1 MKNDS
6 MNLGRMSS
14 QTALAT
20 RNKKVRGALKT
31 NCFRFTAL
39 CLALVAST
47 MFLAG
52 NASAATPGAGM
63 IYLPTGAPPSGGG
76 LTSPISGTWVGL
88 APTSATP
95 GRIWTSDHQQGFCR
109 LEPIK
114 NSNPPQWAV
123 AGNPGD
129 SKACFPASNAGV
141 NTPGVPDFQIPAG
154 SPQFGFAY
162 VPFSAGITG
171 VSRLTID
178 YLKQEITK
186 TETLETAAALGAGNI
201 GAKYTPIAVSLDSD
215 GKLYVADNTGGVLV
229 RITNPAGA
237 LGTQVIEQVGSNDH
251 FGKFIT
257 GMAMKGTDWYS
268 SAGSFLNRQ
277 FNATTCNGG
286 CVATNLNINSQAV
299 GNDPNSQFIYWDVF
313 GILLNAEILF
323 RYDTV
328 SGALVEYSNGGYF
341 DAGQTLFATYA
352 SIFGATLDPSGNIY
366 VFDDTSGGILPDA
379 ARPIVPNAARIWMI
393 PAGSPPFLNNSG
405 PIAPPPVNTP
415 PPPPPA
421 GGQLYA
427 SVTRPKATLWIPSA
441 TPGTGHLWVSDAS
454 SGFCRV
460 EVGLLP
466 GLSNCFK
473 PTAGFIPGQASYGN
487 TVDALGNPVVN
498 IYVPDT
504 SSTVVYR
511 ETFAPATETLSA
523 SLGISVAPNKPT
535 STAVG
540 LEGSVYMGFSNVSTI
555 NKITTPDTTPTLVT
569 KVGSTFTGSGV
580 KGMAFVGNNLF
591 LVESTTVTELIA
603 ASPSL
608 TVGKAILIG
617 GPFTRKQTPP
627 LNIASPLSISADQAN
642 KLLYIGNNGTLYTF
656 SLSTFAQ
663 TVLATS
669 GTLGDGTVVPFSSVT
684 AVGFIPA
691 SITGTGAPFLFAG
704 DDTASSP
711 IGQGHIWKLQ

>member
-20 RNKKVRGALKT
+20 RSKKVRGALKAS
-31 NCFRFTAL
+31 CFRFTAL

-52 NASAATPGAGM
+52 NASAATPGAGT
-63 IYLPTGAPPSGGG
+63 IYVPTGAEPSGGG
-76 LTSPISGTWVGL
+76 MTSPLSGTWVGL
-88 APTSATP
+88 APTSTTP
-95 GRIWTSDHQQGFCR
+95 GRIWVSDHQQGFCR

-114 NSNPPQWAV
+114 GSSPAQWQV
-123 AGNPGD
+123 TPSISD
-129 SKACFPASNAGV
+129 SKACFPNNNAGV
-141 NTPGVPDFQIPAG
+141 NTPGVPDSLIPAG
-154 SPQFGFAY
+154 STQFGFAY

-178 YLKQEITK
+178 FIKQEITK
-186 TETLETAAALGAGNI
+186 TETLATAAALGAGNI
-201 GAKYTPIAVSLDSD
+201 GAKYTPIAVSMGSD
-215 GKLYVADNTGGVLV
+215 GKLYVADNTAGVLV

-237 LGTQVIEQVGSNDH
+237 LGTQTIEQVGSNDK

-268 SAGSFLNRQ
+268 SAGSFLNRL
-277 FNATTCNGG
+277 FNATSCNGG
-286 CVATNLNINSQAV
+286 CVATNLNINSQSE
-299 GNDPNSQFIYWDVF
+299 GNDPNSQFIYWDGF

-341 DAGQTLFATYA
+341 DAGQTLFTTYA
-352 SIFGATLDPSGNIY
+352 SIFGVTLDPSGNIY
-366 VFDDTSGGILPDA
+366 VFDDTSGGVLPDA
-379 ARPIVPNAARIWMI
+379 ARPIVPNAGRVWMI

-415 PPPPPA
+415 PPPPPL

-427 SVTRPKATLWIPSA
+427 SVTRPKATLWV
-441 TPGTGHLWVSDAS
+441 PGSLGGHLWVSDAS

-460 EVGLLP
+460 EIGLTP

-473 PTAGFIPGQASYGN
+473 PTTGFVPGQASYGN
-487 TVDALGNPVVN
+487 TFDNVGNLIAVN

-504 SSTVVYR
+504 SSTVIYR
-511 ETFAPATETLSA
+511 LAFNPPTETLGA
-523 SLGISVAPNKPT
+523 TLGLSVAPNKPT
-535 STAVG
+535 CTAVG
-540 LEGSVYMGFSNVSTI
+540 LDGSVYMGFSNVSTI
-555 NKITTPDTTPTLVT
+555 NKFTTPDTTPTLVT
-569 KVGSTFTGSGV
+569 KVGSTFTGSPV
-580 KGMAFVGNNLF
+580 KGMAFIGNNLF
-591 LVESTTVTELIA
+591 LVESTTVTELQS

-642 KLLYIGNNGTLYTF
+642 NLLYIGNTGTLYTF
-656 SLSTFAQ
+656 SMSTFAQ

-669 GTLGDGTVVPFSSVT
+669 GTTGTGTVPFASVT
-684 AVGFIPA
+684 AVGFVPV

-704 DDTASSP
+704 DDTPTSA